1 MNPIVITVEKTDISE
16 AVGIITDLHKNA
28 DKLTEDSTDAE
39 LKNAYHNHGIAHGY
53 IRCLRDLKLLPEPEY
68 SRLFMRQLKISERIM
83 ELQEKKGCE
92 KLENTW

>member
-1 MNPIVITVEKTDISE
+1 MNEIIISVKRADIQEALKTIEELQKGMDTLGEES
-16 AVGIITDLHKNA
+16 TDL
-28 DKLTEDSTDAE
+28 E
-39 LKNAYHNHGIAHGY
+39 LKTAYHNYGIAHRY

-92 KLENTW
+92 KLENTR